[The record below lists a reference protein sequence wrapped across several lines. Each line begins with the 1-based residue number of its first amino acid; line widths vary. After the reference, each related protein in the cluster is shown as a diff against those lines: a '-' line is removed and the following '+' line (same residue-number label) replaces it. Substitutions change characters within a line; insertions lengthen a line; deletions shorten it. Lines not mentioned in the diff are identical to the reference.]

1 MRRRTTELS
10 LPGYE
15 PEAESEAAEARQ
27 DGRAM
32 EERLTSWLLR
42 LGLAFV
48 LGYAATSS
56 FVHPETFAGYLPWF
70 LPGAWAT
77 ELLPIFAVFE
87 TLLAVGLMT
96 DRYAYP
102 ASVLAGLTMVGIVAV
117 NPDAFDVLFR
127 NVAIACGAF
136 ALAVHTRPAR
146 PADGPAPPPSPRSGA
161 DRGARSSGRGSSAD
175 GPRPAHGRARTLPR
189 RSPPAGRARSGSAR
203 GTTSGR

>member
-1 MRRRTTELS
+1 MRRRTTELT
-10 LPGYE
+10 LPAY
-15 PEAESEAAEARQ
+15 EAEAEVESEVRAAPQ
-27 DGRAM
+27 DGRA

-42 LGLAFV
+42 VGLAFV

-56 FVHPETFAGYLPWF
+56 LLHPETFVGYLPSV

-96 DRYAYP
+96 DRYAYL
-102 ASVLAGLTMVGIVAV
+102 ASMLAGVTMVAIIAM

-136 ALAVHTRPAR
+136 ALAVQARPAR
-146 PADGPAPPPSPRSGA
+146 LAGASAPPPAPWSGA
-161 DRGARSSGRGSSAD
+161 DQGA
-175 GPRPAHGRARTLPR
+175 GPGPSRP
-189 RSPPAGRARSGSAR
+189 
-203 GTTSGR
+203 